1 MSFKDIATALDF
13 PDLPSQPVGNAKES
27 PQDIVYTKVAR
38 KLLTMYNNSL
48 AVGDQSPAIE
58 RIVSAPDKFP
68 GTFPESPKA
77 NYGDTVSGLPSGTQ
91 GPSLAQNIE
100 DARREGARLKAVAS
114 QAQAAMADN
123 ERLHQVQEFEEANM
137 QLLEE
142 LRRENANLKASQSVK
157 SRLGQSATVEDDSEE
172 QLAEI
177 KWQAANAPS
186 HSHPY
191 NGESSKAGEH
201 AFKARSRDL
210 ASNAPLYPT
219 LSRQPTFSGLDSSA
233 WASNPAVKL
242 ENPRAYG
249 TNSYKPPPE
258 VDQSTAAYPTMSGA
272 LPPPLRRRQSSPR
285 EMLIEEGVLSY
296 DTTSPSA
303 TSRPVPISSQTRN
316 HSRSHSRND
325 PLPSVDPRPR
335 KSPIPRFPSDYRRTR
350 SRSHSSH
357 PDLSTD
363 YSTSAP
369 PSRPQSRRASRSA
382 QDIEREVEETRA
394 RIRLGE
400 QRATEEKLRRAA
412 TTMYVYEGGGKQAE
426 GSVGRRRSSS
436 RGRGSGY

>member
-157 SRLGQSATVEDDSEE
+157 SRLGQSA
-172 QLAEI
+172 
-177 KWQAANAPS
+177 
-186 HSHPY
+186 HPY

-325 PLPSVDPRPR
+325 PLPSSFSLVPPRSLHR
-335 KSPIPRFPSDYRRTR
+335 LFYLCSPI
-350 SRSHSSH
+350 SS
-357 PDLSTD
+357 T
-363 YSTSAP
+363 
-369 PSRPQSRRASRSA
+369 
-382 QDIEREVEETRA
+382 V
-394 RIRLGE
+394 
-400 QRATEEKLRRAA
+400 
-412 TTMYVYEGGGKQAE
+412 
-426 GSVGRRRSSS
+426 
-436 RGRGSGY
+436 